1 MVEIVLGTLVAIGV
15 FVFWCDV
22 TDSWKNLFIRNK
34 DWKTLIR
41 TLLLP
46 YSK

>member
-1 MVEIVLGTLVAIGV
+1 VIGV
-15 FVFWCDV
+15 FVFGYYV
-22 TDSWKNLFIRNK
+22 ADSWKNLFVRNK
-34 DWKTLIR
+34 DWKTLNR